1 MESGL
6 LLLAFLSTLVTVHQF
21 HIIQAQEGIS
31 IDCGTTGSY
40 VDSNNVTWV
49 GDKGFVTT
57 GESINIT
64 DVVKKPINTLRY
76 FPTGQTNCYTNIP
89 ATKGRTTLVRTKF
102 YYKNYDE
109 NYSPPSFDVV
119 YDGKHRNSIAMTVD
133 SLFSDEETF
142 HYSEVIFAPANEN
155 ISVCLVRTS
164 PSDNPFISSIEV
176 YRFDAGMYDD
186 LGPEEGFILYKRNA
200 YGATKLISYPLDPY
214 GRLWSPKGSQDYPGL
229 IDLTTSAPSIDIT
242 GALNKP
248 PEIVMTKAM
257 SGDGFIMSGLNLP
270 STLLPVYL
278 ALYFSEPQS
287 LGRTQKRS
295 FTVFLD
301 GMQVGSHPIVPVFGK
316 ATQVVL
322 RDIMASSESQLVF
335 KSTDDS
341 GLPTIISG
349 LEVYSI
355 SNYKDHGSGGGG
367 QSGSSNNGKFL
378 LNLCKCFINNFF
390 SWSIKQITSHTKI
403 HKIFP
408 SFSKQPKGN
417 KLNLK
422 KYYFEDSECVF
433 IF

>member
-1 MESGL
+1 L
-6 LLLAFLSTLVTVHQF
+6 K
-21 HIIQAQEGIS
+21 I
-31 IDCGTTGSY
+31 
-40 VDSNNVTWV
+40 
-49 GDKGFVTT
+49 
-57 GESINIT
+57 
-64 DVVKKPINTLRY
+64 Y
-76 FPTGQTNCYTNIP
+76 F
-89 ATKGRTTLVRTKF
+89 
-102 YYKNYDE
+102 
-109 NYSPPSFDVV
+109 
-119 YDGKHRNSIAMTVD
+119 
-133 SLFSDEETF
+133 
-142 HYSEVIFAPANEN
+142 
-155 ISVCLVRTS
+155 
-164 PSDNPFISSIEV
+164 
-176 YRFDAGMYDD
+176 
-186 LGPEEGFILYKRNA
+186 
-200 YGATKLISYPLDPY
+200 SYPLDPY

-316 ATQVVL
+316 ATQVIL
-322 RDIMASSESQLVF
+322 RDVMASSESQLVF

-390 SWSIKQITSHTKI
+390 PGQL
-403 HKIFP
+403 
-408 SFSKQPKGN
+408 N
-417 KLNLK
+417 KLHHTQKFTRFSQVLVNNQK
-422 KYYFEDSECVF
+422 VIS
-433 IF
+433 

>member
-1 MESGL
+1 
-6 LLLAFLSTLVTVHQF
+6 
-21 HIIQAQEGIS
+21 
-31 IDCGTTGSY
+31 
-40 VDSNNVTWV
+40 
-49 GDKGFVTT
+49 
-57 GESINIT
+57 
-64 DVVKKPINTLRY
+64 
-76 FPTGQTNCYTNIP
+76 
-89 ATKGRTTLVRTKF
+89 
-102 YYKNYDE
+102 
-109 NYSPPSFDVV
+109 
-119 YDGKHRNSIAMTVD
+119 
-133 SLFSDEETF
+133 
-142 HYSEVIFAPANEN
+142 
-155 ISVCLVRTS
+155 
-164 PSDNPFISSIEV
+164 
-176 YRFDAGMYDD
+176 
-186 LGPEEGFILYKRNA
+186 
-200 YGATKLISYPLDPY
+200 
-214 GRLWSPKGSQDYPGL
+214 
-229 IDLTTSAPSIDIT
+229 
-242 GALNKP
+242 
-248 PEIVMTKAM
+248 MTKAM
-257 SGDGFIMSGLNLP
+257 SGDGLIMSGLNLP
-270 STLLPVYL
+270 STPLPIYL

-322 RDIMASSESQLVF
+322 RGVMASSESQLVF

-349 LEVYSI
+349 LEVYTI

-433 IF
+433 IS